1 MNWIHRIET
10 WGDKHHPKWLDILR
24 VLLGVIILWRGV
36 IFVSDTS
43 ALQQMI
49 DDSRFREVSFWLAHY
64 VAFAHLVGSLL
75 IMVGLLTRIAVIFQ
89 LPILIGAVFFVN
101 FKSGLFSSNS
111 FELWFSV
118 LVLFLLL
125 FFMVEGSGPWSIDE
139 YMKRHPEKK
148 DWEEELKKQ
157 A

>member
-10 WGDKHHPKWLDILR
+10 WGNKHHPKWLDILR

-36 IFVSDTS
+36 VFVSDTA

-49 DDSRFREVSFWLAHY
+49 DDSRFGEVSFWLAHY
-64 VAFAHLVGSLL
+64 VAFAHLVGGML
-75 IMVGLLTRIAVIFQ
+75 IIVGLLTRLAVIFQ
-89 LPILIGAVFFVN
+89 VPILIGAVFFVN
-101 FKSGLFSSNS
+101 LQSGLFSSNS
-111 FELWFSV
+111 SELWFSV

-139 YMKRHPEKK
+139 YMRRHPENK
-148 DWEEELKKQ
+148 DWEEELKNE
-157 A
+157 